1 MSMWMSLVRVTPQA
15 FEALKD
21 NPDLLQGVLMEP
33 DSSVMAE
40 LGIADGDV
48 AGLDYRTADEML
60 SAMAEVDIENDDD
73 GEDEDEADAA
83 PAEAEAAGTI
93 DPNVIM
99 EGDG

>member
-60 SAMAEVDIENDDD
+60 SAMAEIEMETDDD
-73 GEDEDEADAA
+73 DDDDDESDAA
-83 PAEAEAAGTI
+83 SPDGAVADTV
-93 DPNVIM
+93 DPNIIM
-99 EGDG
+99 E